1 MRIIPIMIHGV
12 TKSDEVLTTDTCI
25 AGAGPHG
32 LAAALHLKQV
42 NPSADITVIDHSDQW
57 LATWNQQF
65 KYSEITTLRSP
76 IVHHPSPHPYALTDF
91 VKNRELSRS
100 GLPYDPPT
108 TEAFAA
114 FCAEIIAESTLAPPI
129 AATLESL
136 RSNHQGLELET
147 SSGTL
152 RAQNL
157 IIATNPHQRLI
168 PQWTWSL
175 IGRQP
180 GLVEHALD
188 VNLPDLPDLSGQ
200 NISIIGGGLTAA
212 HLARNAA
219 IKGATVKMIA
229 RRPLQ
234 IRDFD
239 TEPGWLG
246 PKYLTKYLAESD
258 ENRRIQAAREARGG
272 GSIPGWMRDHL
283 EEPTGEGRIE
293 ILESTEVVSA
303 QVSSPRGCILELN
316 NGETAYS
323 DRVWLA
329 TGTQSSLQSMRCLHS
344 VLDDIPVIDGFPL
357 VDQSL
362 RLGPHPIFVMGRSAT
377 FALGPAAGNLW
388 GARHAAHRITAAI
401 TGIELAP
408 DGYGK
413 SFREH
418 DSA

>member
-1 MRIIPIMIHGV
+1 MRIIPIMMPGV
-12 TKSDEVLTTDTCI
+12 ANSSEVLTTDTCI

-32 LAAALHLKQV
+32 LAAALHLKEAR
-42 NPSADITVIDHSDQW
+42 PSADITVIDHSNEW
-57 LATWNQQF
+57 LTTWNRQF
-65 KYSEITTLRSP
+65 KYSEINTLRSP
-76 IVHHPSPHPYALTDF
+76 IVHHPSPNPYALSDF
-91 VKNRELSRS
+91 IKTRNLPRS

-114 FCAEIIAESTLAPPI
+114 FCAEIIAEAALAPPL

-147 SSGTL
+147 SKGTL

-157 IIATNPHQRLI
+157 IVATNPHQRRI

-175 IGRQP
+175 IGHQA

-188 VNLPDLPDLSGQ
+188 VNLPDLPDLNGQ
-200 NISIIGGGLTAA
+200 KITIIGGGLTAA

-219 IKGATVKMIA
+219 LKGAAVKMIA

-246 PKYLTKYLAESD
+246 PKYLSEYFAESD
-258 ENRRIQAAREARGG
+258 ERRRIQLARDARGG

-283 EEPTGEGRIE
+283 KEATGTGTIE
-293 ILESTEVVSA
+293 ILESMEVTSA
-303 QVSSPRGCILELN
+303 QIASTHGCTLELIS
-316 NGETAYS
+316 GETIYS

-329 TGTQSSLQSMRCLHS
+329 TGTQSNLQSMRCLHS
-344 VLDDIPVIDGFPL
+344 VLEDIPVVDGFPL

-362 RLGPHPIFVMGRSAT
+362 RLGPHPVFIMGRSAT
-377 FALGPAAGNLW
+377 YALGPAAGNLW
-388 GARHAAHRITAAI
+388 GARHAANRIATAI
-401 TGIELAP
+401 TGVELALG
-408 DGYGK
+408 GYGN
-413 SFREH
+413 SFRKH
-418 DSA
+418 DNA